1 MDLGIRERTRVFTFP
16 VTVWLMI
23 VQRLS
28 GGTLAAA
35 LGELLAGNGADVLE
49 PCKRVREGSIS
60 ANTGAYSQARLR
72 VPVEAARRI
81 AQRTFE
87 YLHSVMGADPLRDRL
102 FLVDGSSIRLAH
114 TAALLEV
121 YGAAS
126 NQHGDSHWPIMRVV
140 TMHHVMT
147 GLALA
152 PCYGPM
158 YGEGAVG
165 EQELAEEM
173 LDRLPPGSV
182 LMGDRN
188 FGVFS
193 LMWHACHQGHDVLV
207 RLTRERAAQL
217 TADLR
222 LNTAQAV
229 EWRASKTDLR
239 AHPKLPRDAA
249 MKGSLIVVQPAS
261 AEEPLYLFTTLQE
274 SIETT
279 ASLYKQRWHIETDL
293 RSLKEQMKLHSIT
306 AKTPDMAASELL
318 LAIAAYNLIRAVMQ
332 EAARQA
338 GVEPRRLSYSRSQA
352 CFWPFTRAVSAKCTR
367 EQFEDHWKRLI
378 RALGQC
384 KLPNRTRPSAPRSI
398 WPKRSAFPVRKN
410 PQEKTK

>member
-1 MDLGIRERTRVFTFP
+1 
-16 VTVWLMI
+16 MI

-35 LGELLAGNGADVLE
+35 LGELLAGNGGDVLE

-60 ANTGAYSQARLR
+60 ANTGAYSQARMR
-72 VPVEAARRI
+72 VPVEAAYRV

-87 YLHSVMGADPLRDRL
+87 YLRSALGTDPLRDRL
-102 FLVDGSSIRLAH
+102 FLIDGSSIRLAH
-114 TAALLEV
+114 TAALLQV

-126 NQHGDSHWPIMRVV
+126 NQHGNSHWPIMRVV
-140 TMHHVMT
+140 TMHHVVT

-158 YGEGAVG
+158 YGESAVG
-165 EQELAEEM
+165 EQELAEKM

-182 LMGDRN
+182 LIGDRN

-193 LMWHACHQGHDVLV
+193 LMWHACARGHDVLV
-207 RLTRERAAQL
+207 RLTRDRAAQL
-217 TADLR
+217 TAELR
-222 LNTAQAV
+222 LDTDQSV

-239 AHPKLPRDAA
+239 AHPELPPDAGL
-249 MKGSLIVVQPAS
+249 KGRLIALQPAA

-318 LAIAAYNLIRAVMQ
+318 LAVAAYNLIRAVMQ
-332 EAARQA
+332 EAALQA

-352 CFWPFTRAVSAKCTR
+352 CFWPFTRAVSASCTS
-367 EQFEDHWKRLI
+367 EQFEYHWKRLI
-378 RALGQC
+378 RSLGQC
-384 KLPNRTRPSAPRSI
+384 KLPNRSRPSAPRSV
-398 WPKRSAFPVRKN
+398 WPKRSAFPLRKTN
-410 PQEKTK
+410 AQEKTK